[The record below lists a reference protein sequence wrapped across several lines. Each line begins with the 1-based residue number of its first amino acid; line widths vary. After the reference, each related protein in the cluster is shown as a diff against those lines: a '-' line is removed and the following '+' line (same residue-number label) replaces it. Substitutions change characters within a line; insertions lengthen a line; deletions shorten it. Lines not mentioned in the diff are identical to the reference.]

1 MQVMIN
7 PGTEMGSRFWRFP
20 SCDDDGL
27 WVILGD
33 RFNRSLGV

>member
-7 PGTEMGSRFWRFP
+7 PRTEMGSRFWRFP

-27 WVILGD
+27 RVILGD